1 MDVPLPPLVE
11 GSFEST
17 KKRAAGEQLLSTLP
31 SKRPDHG
38 GDTGPGVVAS
48 SLPEPTAAEL
58 LEKGE
63 GPDMTAVMAP
73 ENARMPESSALDV
86 PIVAAGLPASAEVV
100 AAPLAGVPEPGAPG
114 ATTADPGNSHKATSA
129 SKGVITLDAGV
140 WEEKGCRPTMED
152 AWVMMPD
159 ARDEKGGVL
168 RCAYF
173 AVFDGHAG
181 RNAAAY
187 AQQHLHTHVMAA
199 GLPRDKIDH
208 KAAKRAITEGFR
220 TLDEALLR
228 QSKEEDWTDGCT
240 AVCVW
245 ILDNAVYVANI
256 GDARAVLAREGGGAA
271 GATPGTGSQENEGG
285 GAATPASTAAGT
297 SSNSNSNN
305 NGNNNNNNN
314 SSSNNSSSNS
324 NSNNNNSGKNMA
336 GGGGSLRALV
346 LTKEHK
352 AIYPEERQRIEKAGG
367 FLENGRVCGRVEIAR
382 AFGDRPFKK
391 SGMISVPDIKCFSV
405 TPADKH
411 LVLSCDGPWKGWSPQ
426 EAVEFFEAQFKVSSG
441 VLSVVGL
448 M

>member
-245 ILDNAVYVANI
+245 ILDNA
-256 GDARAVLAREGGGAA
+256 
-271 GATPGTGSQENEGG
+271 
-285 GAATPASTAAGT
+285 
-297 SSNSNSNN
+297 
-305 NGNNNNNNN
+305 
-314 SSSNNSSSNS
+314 
-324 NSNNNNSGKNMA
+324 
-336 GGGGSLRALV
+336 
-346 LTKEHK
+346 
-352 AIYPEERQRIEKAGG
+352 AGG

-426 EAVEFFEAQFKVSSG
+426 EAVEFFEAQFKESKSAKAACRAFIKEAIEQRRCTDNCTTM
-441 VLSVVGL
+441 VVRFHHA
-448 M
+448 